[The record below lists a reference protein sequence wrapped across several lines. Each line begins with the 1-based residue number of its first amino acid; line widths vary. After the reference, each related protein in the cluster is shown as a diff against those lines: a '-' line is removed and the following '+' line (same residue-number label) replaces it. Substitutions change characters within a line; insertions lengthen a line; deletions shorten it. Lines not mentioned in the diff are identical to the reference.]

1 MIVRRQLSQEDKEQ
15 IVERLR
21 HLLARRD
28 EVQFACL
35 HGSFLEPQGGF
46 RDIDIGVWV
55 EPSRVDK
62 KNALD
67 YEWELDAWLERHIPH
82 PIDLK
87 VLNYAPLGFRY
98 AASGGRLLYARDEVA
113 WYDFRERTW
122 EEYLDFAPLAR
133 QMLFDLLDA
142 RS

>member
-1 MIVRRQLSQEDKEQ
+1 MMVRRQLSQEGKERV
-15 IVERLR
+15 IEKLR
-21 HLLARRD
+21 RLLAQRE
-28 EVQFACL
+28 EVQFACI
-35 HGSFLEPQGGF
+35 HGSFLEPQMGF

-55 EPSRVDK
+55 EPSLVGREIS
-62 KNALD
+62 LE
-67 YEWELDAWLERHIPH
+67 YEWELDSWLERHVPH
-82 PIDLK
+82 PVDVK

-98 AASGGRLLYARDEVA
+98 AASGGLLLFAQDEVA

-142 RS
+142 QA